1 MIKLENLKLAEMA
14 ARLAYEKKG
23 SDIVILDMEENS
35 DICDYFVIVNGT
47 SRVHNKAIA
56 DNIIESFKKEDR
68 ELKKNV
74 QGRNEGGWILLDFG
88 SVIVHIFLD
97 NLRGYYNL
105 EGLWKNAKV
114 IQPDF
119 EAEHLKEET
128 V

>member
-1 MIKLENLKLAEMA
+1 MAEMA
-14 ARLAYEKKG
+14 ARLAYEKKA
-23 SDIVILDMEENS
+23 SDIIILEMEENS
-35 DICDYFVIVNGT
+35 DICDYFVVVSGT

-56 DNIIESFKKEDR
+56 DNIIETFKQEDR
-68 ELKKNV
+68 ELRKNV

-119 EAEHLKEET
+119 EAEQLKEET